1 MVCKPKHF
9 YLLPVATLC
18 LCSCVLGEES
28 NKQTPSPKLPSLIQQ
43 VSEIAAERGIKP
55 NQKEKKPTLKQT
67 VQTEEEEESFPLI
80 NENSFDE
87 DEIEDEDEIKF
98 DEIPTQNEEDSLD
111 EEDESTRE
119 LATPDVTLEEQ
130 LQPKINKM
138 NETQTAEPD
147 WNEPFEEHEP
157 PQRQTTS
164 PLVEILTAQP
174 KNFAEKAAFSL
185 TQSPLTQGQTQPP
198 ELKPWNFGNPDELV
212 EFNFKD
218 AELRSILSYMQD
230 RYNIT
235 FMLDEMINPLPAQSK
250 KIEGIRLSF
259 KTEKPLTKEEAWGLF
274 VTFLKM
280 AGFAVIP
287 TNIDRIYRITTLDQK
302 APFGALNSPIPTF
315 IGINPQKLPSDDTLI
330 RYVYFARNTSLDA
343 IKNLFDIM
351 KSQTAPR
358 LIIFPDIR
366 AVVITDH
373 AYNIKTILEIVDE
386 LDKSTAPEVMSII
399 RLQHGDANEI
409 AAFYSTIIKEE
420 EQAQRAL
427 SSRLLGPRTNTLSYL
442 PSGIRIIPEPQNNYL
457 ILLGSET
464 GVKKVQSFITEVL
477 DRPSDLPYKF
487 TKVYQLK
494 NIEAEAA
501 ANILSRVVNF
511 KPGSSAA
518 QSGSVRGGD
527 QYFGPVNIV
536 PEASSNQLVITCSY
550 PEWLKIEE
558 LLREI
563 DVEQPQVA
571 LRVFIANIDVAKA
584 KELGTQLRN
593 SKPMMDG
600 LLGRVSFQTSGL
612 RDQPI
617 VENKADN
624 TPGAMRL
631 LGDLVNLAV
640 GAPVG
645 STYMTL
651 GSDAFGVFLLLQ
663 MLEEYTSAS
672 ITQTPFVMVTNN
684 YRASISLGEK
694 RSIVSQYIYDSSGN
708 RRTTYKD
715 DDANLSIE
723 ITPRISYEGYI
734 TLNIQVHDDQF
745 TGTTDSGDKAKKE
758 LKTTLTVA
766 NKETAVLGGFLQ
778 DIENEH
784 EYHSNPLSKIPLV
797 GWLFGKV
804 RTQSLSKSSL
814 LIFIT
819 PEVIPPSNTRE
830 GRKFTQT
837 HIDDLEK
844 TLELSKNKSSL
855 IDPIHRWMFES
866 EKRDASATIKE
877 FLDKEN
883 RYIYPNQK
891 QAKKRAEAWT
901 NSKPLGSFL

>member
-1 MVCKPKHF
+1 MVCKPRHF
-9 YLLPVATLC
+9 ILTSALLCAFSFFLTAQDAPA
-18 LCSCVLGEES
+18 
-28 NKQTPSPKLPSLIQQ
+28 PKRPSLIEQ
-43 VSEIAAERGIKP
+43 VSQIAAERGIES
-55 NQKEKKPTLKQT
+55 QKSLQPITSLTKEIKESEPEEGEDEETQKILPTEPSRVDSNEQ
-67 VQTEEEEESFPLI
+67 EEE
-80 NENSFDE
+80 
-87 DEIEDEDEIKF
+87 
-98 DEIPTQNEEDSLD
+98 LD
-111 EEDESTRE
+111 EEDTSKKELIAPTDEPLSPVLKQPRQTEEKEVQTPAWRKTFEPEQLESS
-119 LATPDVTLEEQ
+119 PDVTIWRE
-130 LQPKINKM
+130 
-138 NETQTAEPD
+138 
-147 WNEPFEEHEP
+147 
-157 PQRQTTS
+157 R
-164 PLVEILTAQP
+164 P

-185 TQSPLTQGQTQPP
+185 TTSAATQGLNLQKEPP
-198 ELKPWNFGNPDELV
+198 HLDPWNFGNPDELV

-218 AELRSILSYMQD
+218 AELRSILTYIQD
-230 RYNIT
+230 QYNIT
-235 FMLDEMINPLPAQSK
+235 FMLDEILNPLPAQSK

-259 KTEKPLTKEEAWGLF
+259 KTETPLSKKDAWGLF

-280 AGFAVIP
+280 AGFAIVP
-287 TNIDRIYRITTLDQK
+287 TNIERLYRVTTLDQK
-302 APFGALNSPIPTF
+302 APFGATNSPLPTF
-315 IGINPQKLPSDDTLI
+315 IGINPAKLPNDDTLI

-343 IKNLFDIM
+343 VKNLFDMM
-351 KSQTAPR
+351 KSQTSPR

-373 AYNIKTILEIVDE
+373 AYNIKTMLEIVDE
-386 LDKSTAPEVMSII
+386 LDHSTAPEVMAIV
-399 RLQHGDANEI
+399 RLNNGDANEI
-409 AAFYSTIIKEE
+409 AAFYSTIVKEE

-427 SSRLLGPRTNTLSYL
+427 STRLMGPRTNTLSYL
-442 PSGIRIIPEPQNNYL
+442 PTGIRIIPEPRTNSL

-464 GVKKVQSFITEVL
+464 GVKKVQNFITEVL
-477 DRPSDLPYKF
+477 DRPSDLPFKF
-487 TKVYQLK
+487 TKVYHLK

-501 ANILSRVVNF
+501 AAILSRVVNF
-511 KPGSSAA
+511 KPGSDAA
-518 QSGSVRGGD
+518 QSGSVRSGD
-527 QYFGPVNIV
+527 QYFGPINIV
-536 PEASSNQLVITCSY
+536 PEASTNQLIITCSY
-550 PEWLKIEE
+550 PEWLKLEE

-571 LRVFIANIDVAKA
+571 LRVFIANIDVSKA

-600 LLGRVSFQTSGL
+600 LLGNISFQTSGL
-612 RDQPI
+612 RDKPI
-617 VENKADN
+617 VENTATG

-645 STYMTL
+645 STYLTL
-651 GSDAFGVFLLLQ
+651 GNDAWGVFLLLQ

-694 RSIVSQYIYDSSGN
+694 RSVISQYIYDSSGT

-734 TLNIQVHDDQF
+734 TLNIKVHDDQF
-745 TGTTDSGDKAKKE
+745 TGAVDSGDKNKKE
-758 LKTTLTVA
+758 VITTLTVA

-778 DIENEH
+778 DTENEH

-804 RTQSLSKSSL
+804 RAQSLSKSSL

-819 PEVIPPSNTRE
+819 PEVIPPSSSAE
-830 GRKFTQT
+830 SKKFTQA
-837 HIDDLEK
+837 HIEDLQK
-844 TLELSKNKSSL
+844 TLNLSKSKSSL
-855 IDPIHRWMFES
+855 MDPIHRWMFES
-866 EKRDASATIKE
+866 EKRDASTTIKE
-877 FLDKEN
+877 FLEKEN

-891 QAKKRAEAWT
+891 QAKKRQETWQ